1 MSHCLAAPL
10 PARGVVRV
18 AGTDARK
25 FLQGLVTND
34 VEKARDGTAIHAGLL
49 TPQGKILFDFF
60 VVPAGEGFLLEAP
73 RSAIAELA
81 RRLSFYR
88 LRAAVEI
95 SEEPSY
101 SVAAAWG
108 DTPSLPGDAIAHAD
122 PRLPDLGLRV
132 LLPSGV
138 GLDGLRCATATEADY
153 DAMRIGL
160 GVPEG
165 GRDFVYGDAFPHE
178 ALFDQLH
185 GVDFAKGCFI
195 GQEVVAR
202 MEHRGTARKRI
213 VPLEGDRP
221 LPASGTE
228 IMAGGAPVGTL
239 TSVNGKLGLAL
250 MRLDRVEQALAAGA
264 GLNAGDA
271 TVRLRRPGWMRFPLP
286 SATASA

>member
-1 MSHCLAAPL
+1 MSHCLAAAL
-10 PARGVVRV
+10 PSRGVVRV

-34 VEKARDGTAIHAGLL
+34 MEKARDGTAIHAGLL

-60 VVPAGEGFLLEAP
+60 VVPTGEGFLLEAP

-81 RRLSFYR
+81 KRLSFYR

-95 SEEPSY
+95 KEEPSY
-101 SVAAAWG
+101 SVASVWG
-108 DTPSLPGDAIAHAD
+108 GPPSLPGEAIAYVD
-122 PRLPDLGLRV
+122 PRLPDLGLRI

-138 GLDGLRCATATEADY
+138 SLDGLHCAAATEADY

-178 ALFDQLH
+178 AMFDQLH

-221 LPASGTE
+221 LPGSGTE
-228 IMAGGAPVGTL
+228 IMAGDASVGTL
-239 TSVNGKLGLAL
+239 ASVNGKLGLAL

-264 GLNAGDA
+264 SLKAGDVA
-271 TVRLRRPGWMRFPLP
+271 VRLRRPDWMRFPIP
-286 SATASA
+286 SPTVSA